1 MSEISR
7 KCGINLPLFN
17 RSDFRISSQVVVIR
31 INGISVGQMVVVIMV
46 INGKPNRLIDE
57 KSPYLRQHAFNPVDW
72 YPWGDEAFRKA
83 EEENKPIFL
92 SIGYSTCHWC
102 HVMERESF
110 QDPDTAELLNDA
122 FVCIKVDREER
133 PDIDGIYMDV
143 CQLMTGKGGWPLSI
157 IMTPE
162 KKPFFSATYIPRDRR
177 FGHIGLRELVPE
189 MRKMWLL
196 RRSEAMMVSRQIARA
211 VGSSPLSEG
220 DYVLDDSVADR
231 AFAQLSAR
239 YDAENGGF
247 GGPPKF
253 PSPHNLI
260 FLLRYWKRTANEA
273 ALSMVENTLQKM
285 ARGGIYDHA
294 GSGFHRY
301 STDARWLVPHF
312 EKMLYDQAMLSMAYI
327 EAFAATG
334 RVYYRDI
341 AEAVFTYVL
350 RDMTSPEGVF
360 YSAEDADSEGR
371 EGKYYLWTKDELIE
385 LLGSGDAALISELY
399 GVNEEG
405 NFRDEST
412 GQITGESILHLE
424 ESLDDIAI
432 KRNTAPEELRGTV
445 RKLLDRLYEARN
457 ARIHP
462 FKDDKVMTDW
472 NGLMI
477 AALAK
482 GGRVFGEKRYI
493 EAAERAVSFLLK
505 EHLTGQVRLLHRS
518 REGKASIRGI
528 LDDYAFLIWAL
539 IELYEATYRIEYL
552 KKALDLTDTVVRL
565 FWDAEKGGF
574 FFTAHDGEE
583 LLARK
588 KELYDGAYPSGNSV
602 MMMNLILLSLLTGR
616 KELEDKADKMARA
629 FSGSIVHSPVAYTH
643 SMSAL
648 LTAIGPSFRI
658 VVSSGDNDE
667 VTEGMLK
674 LLRTSYIP
682 ESVVIYRNGAE
693 SDMTA
698 LYPYTAGQKPIG
710 GKTTAYVC
718 SSNTCTAPVGT
729 LDALRAVLLQNL
741 GGGLR

>member
-1 MSEISR
+1 M
-7 KCGINLPLFN
+7 
-17 RSDFRISSQVVVIR
+17 VVISMKK
-31 INGISVGQMVVVIMV
+31 NT
-46 INGKPNRLIDE
+46 KPNRLINE

-110 QDPDTAELLNDA
+110 EDPDIAELLNDA

-133 PDIDGIYMDV
+133 PDIDSIYMDV

-189 MRKMWLL
+189 MRKMWVL
-196 RRSEAMMVSRQIARA
+196 RRSEAMMISHQIAKALSR
-211 VGSSPLSEG
+211 GSLSEG
-220 DYVLDDSVADR
+220 EYVLDEAVADR
-231 AFAQLSAR
+231 AFEQLLAR
-239 YDAENGGF
+239 YDAKDGGF
-247 GGPPKF
+247 GGAPKF

-260 FLLRYWKRTANEA
+260 FLLRYWKRTANEK
-273 ALSMVENTLQKM
+273 ALAMVEHTLQVM
-285 ARGGIYDHA
+285 ARGGIYDHM

-312 EKMLYDQAMLSMAYI
+312 EKMLYDQAMLSMAYT
-327 EAFAATG
+327 EAFSATG
-334 RVYYRDI
+334 KRHYREI
-341 AEAVFTYVL
+341 AEAVFIYVM
-350 RDMTSPEGVF
+350 RDMTSPEGAF

-371 EGKYYLWTKDELIE
+371 EGKYYLWTEEELAE
-385 LLGSGDAALISELY
+385 LLDSSDAALISELY
-399 GVNEEG
+399 GIKEEG

-412 GQITGESILHLE
+412 GQMTGENILHLE
-424 ESLDDIAI
+424 ESIDDTAV
-432 KRNTAPEELRGTV
+432 KRNTTPDELRKAV
-445 RKLLDRLYEARN
+445 RELLAGLHAVRN
-457 ARIHP
+457 ARVHP

-505 EHLTGQVRLLHRS
+505 EHLTGQGRLLHRS
-518 REGKASIRGI
+518 REGKASIRAI

-552 KKALDLTDTVVRL
+552 KKALDLTDTAVRL
-565 FWDAEKGGF
+565 FWDADKGGF
-574 FFTAHDGEE
+574 FFTPHDGEE
-583 LLARK
+583 LLTRK
-588 KELYDGAYPSGNSV
+588 KELYDGAYPTGNSV
-602 MMMNLILLSLLTGR
+602 MMMNLLLLSRLTGSQG
-616 KELEDKADKMARA
+616 LEDKADKMARA
-629 FSGSIVHSPVAYTH
+629 FSGKIVQSPMAYTH
-643 SMSAL
+643 TMSAL
-648 LTAIGPSFRI
+648 LMAIGPSFEI
-658 VVSSGDNDE
+658 VVSAGDNDD
-667 VTEGMLK
+667 VTGDMLNM
-674 LLRTSYIP
+674 LRTAYIP
-682 ESVVIYRNGAE
+682 ESVVLYRNGE
-693 SDMTA
+693 RSDLA
-698 LYPYTAGQKPIG
+698 LISPYTAEQNPVN

-718 SSNTCTAPVGT
+718 SSSACTAPVGT
-729 LDALRAVLLQNL
+729 LEGLRAVLEQNRL
-741 GGGLR
+741 TGAECR